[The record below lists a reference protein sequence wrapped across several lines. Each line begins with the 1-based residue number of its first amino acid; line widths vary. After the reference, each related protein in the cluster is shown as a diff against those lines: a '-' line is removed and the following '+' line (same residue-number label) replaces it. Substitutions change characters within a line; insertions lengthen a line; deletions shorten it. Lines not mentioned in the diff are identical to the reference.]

1 MSTRKELPSEEHGV
15 PTGNTQ
21 ENNKMNEIVNPK
33 PFADSPV
40 PEVLSTEIDAV
51 VRKAAWRLIPILF
64 LAYLINFIDRINI
77 SFAKLQMSQALGL
90 DDVAYGIGAGMF
102 FIGYFLF
109 EVPSNMILERI
120 GARRWVPIIMV
131 AWGGATLSLAFVT
144 TPIEF
149 YVIRFFIGFAEA
161 GFFPGVVLFMT
172 YWFPASHRGRIMAL
186 FMAGLAVSGV
196 IGGPICGSILEYL
209 DGYAGLAGWQ
219 WLMITTGLP
228 CVIIAAGIYFLL
240 TDRPDQANWLNARE
254 KQILTASLGHQDRPK
269 ASIKAALL
277 NFWTWSS
284 AWIYF
289 LLVCGGYGISF
300 WMPTLFNKAGIESSA
315 KIGLLVAVPNL
326 LGVIAMLLLCR
337 HSDKTQ
343 ERRWHLTACFTV
355 IAIGYLVIVSQ
366 LNSVVGLLI
375 GFSIAHI
382 GILAGIPLSWTIPT
396 RMLTP
401 AAAAV
406 GIGVIASIGNL
417 GGFFAPVLIGKFSQ
431 LTGSFAIGFLV
442 IGALQVIA
450 ALWTA
455 LTVRIPRH

>member
-1 MSTRKELPSEEHGV
+1 
-15 PTGNTQ
+15 
-21 ENNKMNEIVNPK
+21 MNEIVTTK
-33 PFADSPV
+33 PLSGTSV
-40 PEVLSTEIDAV
+40 PDILSEEIDDI
-51 VRKAAWRLIPILF
+51 VRKVAWRLIPILF

-90 DDVAYGIGAGMF
+90 NDVAYGIGAGMF
-102 FIGYFLF
+102 FIGYFFF
-109 EVPSNMILERI
+109 EVPSNMILERM
-120 GARRWVPIIMV
+120 GARRWVPMIML
-131 AWGGATLSLAFVT
+131 AWGGATLSLAWVT
-144 TPIEF
+144 TPQEF
-149 YVIRFFIGFAEA
+149 YLIRFFIGFAEA

-196 IGGPICGSILEYL
+196 IGGPICGAIIEYL

-228 CVIIAAGIYFLL
+228 CLIIAAGIYFLL
-240 TDRPDQANWLNARE
+240 TDRPEDANWLSSRE
-254 KQILTASLGHQDRPK
+254 KQVLKASLGDQQRPK
-269 ASIKAALL
+269 ASMRAALL

-300 WMPTLFNKAGIESSA
+300 WMPTLFSQAGIESNA
-315 KIGLLVAVPNL
+315 KIGLLVAIPNL
-326 LGVIAMLLLCR
+326 LGVIAMLLICR
-337 HSDKTQ
+337 HSDRTQ
-343 ERRWHLTACFTV
+343 ERRWHLTACFTL

-366 LNSVVGLLI
+366 LGSVVGLVI

-382 GILAGIPLSWTIPT
+382 GILAGAPLSWTIPT

-401 AAAAV
+401 VAAAI

-431 LTGSFAIGFLV
+431 LTGNFSIGFLV
-442 IGALQVIA
+442 IGALQLIA
-450 ALWTA
+450 ALWVA
-455 LTVRIPRH
+455 LTVRIPRQ

>member
-1 MSTRKELPSEEHGV
+1 
-15 PTGNTQ
+15 
-21 ENNKMNEIVNPK
+21 
-33 PFADSPV
+33 
-40 PEVLSTEIDAV
+40 
-51 VRKAAWRLIPILF
+51 F
-64 LAYLINFIDRINI
+64 LADLINFIDRLNI

-102 FIGYFLF
+102 FIGYFFF
-109 EVPSNMILERI
+109 EVPSNIILERI

-131 AWGGATLSLAFVT
+131 AWGSATVSLAFVT
-144 TPIEF
+144 TPSEF

-269 ASIKAALL
+269 ASIRAALL

-300 WMPTLFNKAGIESSA
+300 WMPTLFSKAGIESSA

>member
-1 MSTRKELPSEEHGV
+1 
-15 PTGNTQ
+15 
-21 ENNKMNEIVNPK
+21 MNEIVTTK
-33 PFADSPV
+33 PLSGTSV
-40 PEVLSTEIDAV
+40 PDILSEEIDDI
-51 VRKAAWRLIPILF
+51 VRKVAWRLIPILF

-90 DDVAYGIGAGMF
+90 NDVAYGIGAGMF
-102 FIGYFLF
+102 FIGYFFF
-109 EVPSNMILERI
+109 EVPSNMILERM
-120 GARRWVPIIMV
+120 GARRWVPMIML
-131 AWGGATLSLAFVT
+131 AWGGATLSLAWVT
-144 TPIEF
+144 TPQEF
-149 YVIRFFIGFAEA
+149 YLIRFFIGFAEA

-196 IGGPICGSILEYL
+196 IGGPICGAIIEYL

-228 CVIIAAGIYFLL
+228 CLIIAAGIYFLL
-240 TDRPDQANWLNARE
+240 TDRPEDANWLSSRE
-254 KQILTASLGHQDRPK
+254 KQVLKASLGDQQRPK
-269 ASIKAALL
+269 ASMRAALL

-300 WMPTLFNKAGIESSA
+300 WMPTLFSQAGIESNA
-315 KIGLLVAVPNL
+315 KIGLLVAIPNL
-326 LGVIAMLLLCR
+326 LGVIAMLLICR
-337 HSDKTQ
+337 HSDRTQ
-343 ERRWHLTACFTV
+343 ERRWHLTACFTL

-366 LNSVVGLLI
+366 LGSVVGLVI

-382 GILAGIPLSWTIPT
+382 GILAGAPLSWTIPT

-401 AAAAV
+401 VAAAI

-431 LTGSFAIGFLV
+431 LTGNFSIGFLV
-442 IGALQVIA
+442 IGGLQLIA
-450 ALWTA
+450 ALWVA
-455 LTVRIPRH
+455 LTVRIPRQ